1 MALMVAQSP
10 PFGFLWWKVDAIEET
25 IVDELISVLLV
36 EDEAPQRQLI
46 AEILGRDG
54 YSVTEAGTVEQAL
67 AELDSGVPELIL
79 CDWRMPGR
87 DGGEL
92 LDEVRQRSVD
102 CAFIVMTAYGS
113 IAHAVEAIRR
123 GADDYLGKPFERE
136 ALLLA
141 VRRVLRTRRLEREN
155 RQLREVI
162 SEGDRY
168 GELIGRSE
176 AMGRLFRTIEKV
188 GATDATVLVVGESG
202 TGKELVAK
210 TLHQASRRSDGPF
223 VAVNCAA
230 IPETLI
236 ESELFGHEKGA
247 FTGAHRRREGRFE
260 EADGGTLFLDE
271 IASMPQPLQA
281 TLLRV
286 LQERRFTRVGGSGEV
301 ECDVRVIAASNQ
313 DLLAMVAAGAFRED
327 LFYRLNVVPIEL
339 PPLRERTEDI
349 PLLAANFFEQAS
361 VRHGIDVRPLQP
373 SVLRIMIEHGWP
385 GNVRELAN
393 VVERL
398 VLLAEDGR
406 VSEED
411 LPVDLRG
418 RGSGT
423 GCPFRL
429 PAEGVSWEQVESGL
443 LRQALERARG
453 NRAAAA
459 RLLGLGYKAFLY
471 RLEKHGM
478 TGDGVNQGELPDS
491 GT

>member
-1 MALMVAQSP
+1 MTE
-10 PFGFLWWKVDAIEET
+10 K
-25 IVDELISVLLV
+25 ISVLLV

-46 AEILGRDG
+46 SEILGREG
-54 YSVTEAGTVEQAL
+54 FAVVETGTVEEAL
-67 AELDSGVPELIL
+67 SAIEDQVPDLIL

-92 LDEVRQRSVD
+92 LDEIRERALG
-102 CAFIVMTAYGS
+102 CAFIIMTAYGS
-113 IAHAVEAIRR
+113 IAHAVDAIQR

-162 SEGDRY
+162 REGDRF

-176 AMGRLFRTIEKV
+176 PMLRLYRTIEKV
-188 GATDATVLVVGESG
+188 AATDVTVLVVGESG
-202 TGKELVAK
+202 TGKELVAR
-210 TLHQASRRSDGPF
+210 TLHRTSRRAERPF

-236 ESELFGHEKGA
+236 ESELFGHEKGS
-247 FTGAHRRREGRFE
+247 FTGAHKRREGRFE

-271 IASMPQPLQA
+271 IASMPLPLQA

-286 LQERRFTRVGGSGEV
+286 LQERRFTRVGGTGEV
-301 ECDVRVIAASNQ
+301 ECDLRVVAASNRDLPAMVDDGSFRQ
-313 DLLAMVAAGAFRED
+313 DLY
-327 LFYRLNVVPIEL
+327 YRLNVVPIEL
-339 PPLRERTEDI
+339 PPLRDRFGDI
-349 PLLAANFFEQAS
+349 PLLARAFLELAS
-361 VRHGIDVRPLQP
+361 ARHGIEVGPLTPALLRPL
-373 SVLRIMIEHGWP
+373 MAHGWP

-406 VSEED
+406 ISTED
-411 LPVDLRG
+411 LPPEIVGALEDPE
-418 RGSGT
+418 
-423 GCPFRL
+423 CPFLL
-429 PAEGVSWEQVESGL
+429 PAEGVSWERVEAGL
-443 LRQALERARG
+443 LRQALDRAQG

-471 RLEKHGM
+471 RLRKHQMGGN
-478 TGDGVNQGELPDS
+478 GDEGVAESPDM

>member
-1 MALMVAQSP
+1 VT
-10 PFGFLWWKVDAIEET
+10 DAASI
-25 IVDELISVLLV
+25 LLV

-46 AEILGRDG
+46 SEILERDG
-54 YSVTEAGTVEQAL
+54 YAVRETGTVDEALSLIEQN
-67 AELDSGVPELIL
+67 VPDLIL

-92 LDEVRQRSVD
+92 LDEVRERALGS
-102 CAFIVMTAYGS
+102 AFIIMTAYGS
-113 IAHAVEAIRR
+113 IAHAVDAVRR

-141 VRRVLRTRRLEREN
+141 VRRVLRTRRLEHEN
-155 RQLREVI
+155 RQLREAI
-162 SEGDRY
+162 REGDGY
-168 GELIGRSE
+168 GELIGRSQ
-176 AMGRLFRTIEKV
+176 AMAQLYRTIEKV

-202 TGKELVAK
+202 TGKELVARS
-210 TLHQASRRSDGPF
+210 LHRASRRAGRSF

-271 IASMPQPLQA
+271 IASMPLPLQA

-286 LQERRFTRVGGSGEV
+286 LQERRFTRVGGTGEV
-301 ECDVRVIAASNQ
+301 ESDVRVIAASNR
-313 DLLAMVAAGAFRED
+313 DLPSLVSDGGFRED
-327 LFYRLNVVPIEL
+327 LYYRLNVVPIEL
-339 PPLRERTEDI
+339 PPLRERMEDV
-349 PLLAANFFEQAS
+349 PLLASTFLEQAS
-361 VRHGIDVRPLQP
+361 ARHGIEVSSLPPAVLRPLT
-373 SVLRIMIEHGWP
+373 EYGWP

-398 VLLAEDGR
+398 VLLSEDGR
-406 VSEED
+406 PCVDD
-411 LPVDLRG
+411 LPAEIRSTG
-418 RGSGT
+418 GQE
-423 GCPFRL
+423 GCPFNL
-429 PAEGVSWEQVESGL
+429 PAEGVVWERVEAGL
-443 LRQALERARG
+443 LSQALDRCQG

-478 TGDGVNQGELPDS
+478 AGAETEDVAESPHIRR
-491 GT
+491 